1 MVTKFVMQTGCRS
14 LVVAG
19 LVPATSIKEALTCQP
34 KRDTRDKP
42 AYDTVSWLLLP
53 GAPAPPLDALPP
65 GKRPR

>member
-1 MVTKFVMQTGCRS
+1 MVTKFVMQTGLSLSCRGRACPGH
-14 LVVAG
+14 LDQ
-19 LVPATSIKEALTCQP
+19 EALTCQP

-53 GAPAPPLDALPP
+53 GAPAPPLDAPQP